1 MESAWFKR
9 AAGQEAGGT
18 GRAAARVVLA
28 SVLLLY
34 TVVVHLAGGFETRSA
49 AELTSV
55 VAAVYLVAALG
66 LAGWAALA
74 SGPGRWPARMGAV
87 GDAAALGAAIHV
99 AGPWAGAFYAVL
111 LWWLVEHARWQSWP
125 GLGLLLGLS
134 VLSLGLAW
142 GYSPFWSA
150 LGPLV
155 AGLSLPVVA
164 VPVYVK
170 WLRDH
175 TGAGG
180 VAVSGEEEVGRR
192 LSTLAHDLRAPLNTI
207 LGYSQ
212 MLKEDA
218 LAEGRRQMAD
228 DLERIGAAGQRLLYM
243 INAVVELARM
253 ETGQAR
259 LHREWFAVRE
269 LVEAVAENV
278 APLARAGFRPDICCD
293 CGDLEIHTDRFK
305 LGLILETAVQA
316 CLEAGGGGTY
326 ALDCRHVPG
335 ENGRVIFELYPG
347 GVQSGDV
354 EPVPLGNP
362 FMPRQPSGQPM
373 EDLQRQ
379 VAARLLS
386 MLGGTG
392 EMRVDENGAVCIL
405 VSIPLD
411 AECTKV
417 AAAPEDAPLAVP
429 PPHREGNGR
438 LAPEPQATVLVI
450 DDDPGARELLGRYL
464 IREGY
469 SVEYAGNGESGLERA
484 RTSTPD
490 VIILDL
496 LMPGVDGWS
505 VLRELG
511 NDPALSNVPVIV
523 STMLDEQELGQ
534 ALGAARYLRKPLDS
548 GMVVEAV
555 RESLHVSRAAMADK
569 I

>member
-1 MESAWFKR
+1 MESNWSKR
-9 AAGQEAGGT
+9 LA
-18 GRAAARVVLA
+18 GRAAARVVVA
-28 SVLLLY
+28 SLLLLY
-34 TVVVHLAGGFETRSA
+34 AVVVHLAGGFDSESEAR
-49 AELTSV
+49 LTSG
-55 VAAVYLVAALG
+55 VAAVYLVGALG

-74 SGPGRWPARMGAV
+74 TAPGGWPARVGAV
-87 GDAAALGAAIHV
+87 GDVAALGAAIYV

-125 GLGLLLGLS
+125 ALGALLGLS
-134 VLSLGLAW
+134 VLGLGLAW
-142 GYSPFWSA
+142 MYSPFWSE

-155 AGLSLPVVA
+155 AGLGLPMAA
-164 VPVYVK
+164 VPAYLK
-170 WLRDH
+170 WAQDRIK
-175 TGAGG
+175 AGG
-180 VAVSGEEEVGRR
+180 VAASGKGEVGRR

-218 LAEGRRQMAD
+218 LVDGRSQTAD
-228 DLERIGAAGQRLLYM
+228 DLDRIGAAGQRLLYM
-243 INAVVELARM
+243 INTVVELARM
-253 ETGQAR
+253 ETGQAK
-259 LHREWFAVRE
+259 LHKEWFAVRE

-278 APLARAGFRPDICCD
+278 APLARAGFRPDIHCD

-305 LGLILETAVQA
+305 LGLILETAVQV
-316 CLEAGGGGTY
+316 CLEAGSGGTY
-326 ALDCRHVPG
+326 ALDCKHVPD
-335 ENGRVIFELYPG
+335 ENGRVVFELRPG
-347 GVQSGDV
+347 GIQSG
-354 EPVPLGNP
+354 EAESAPLSNP
-362 FMPRQPSGQPM
+362 FVLRRSSGQPM

-379 VAARLLS
+379 VVAGLLS

-392 EMRVDENGAVCIL
+392 EMRVDEDGAVCIL

-411 AECTKV
+411 TKYSKV
-417 AAAPEDAPLAVP
+417 AVAPGTTPLAAPAPRREP
-429 PPHREGNGR
+429 PGR
-438 LAPEPQATVLVI
+438 PAPASRATVLVI
-450 DDDPGARELLGRYL
+450 DDDPAARELLGRYL

-484 RTSTPD
+484 RTSPPD
-490 VIILDL
+490 VVILDL

-511 NDPALSNVPVIV
+511 NDPMLSNVPVIV

-555 RESLHVSRAAMADK
+555 RESLRARRAAISDEICVREK
-569 I
+569 T